1 MIANYNIKLSNILYE
16 WQLSMTSFGFCETC
30 LRHMKPFLQE
40 FDFSILAISPF
51 LGGRYHG
58 KKSQLDRLL
67 ALVCVPSLS
76 IPHSSI
82 FSISCVYVDVCV
94 CVCVCVRV
102 CGVGVCVCA
111 CVRVYMYTCVWY
123 VRETERGSERAYA
136 RKREEESTF
145 PSEGFMWV
153 YA

>member
-76 IPHSSI
+76 ISHSSD
-82 FSISCVYVDVCV
+82 FSISCVYVCVCV
-94 CVCVCVRV
+94 CECVCVWCVWCVCVRV
-102 CGVGVCVCA
+102 IVCICT
-111 CVRVYMYTCVWY
+111 RVYGM
-123 VRETERGSERAYA
+123 SERQREGARGRARA
-136 RKREEESTF
+136 RK
-145 PSEGFMWV
+145 
-153 YA
+153 